1 MIIPVPIPVP
11 VPRIVDDVVAVP
23 LDQKAVVFRGKGK
36 RALVITVVVVVKY
49 VNGAVVRITPVPVV
63 SIIAVPVPRGGK
75 VVDVPLDHGAVG
87 FWG

>member
-36 RALVITVVVVVKY
+36 RALVVTVVVVEY

-63 SIIAVPVPRGGK
+63 SIIAVPVPTGGK
-75 VVDVPLDHGAVG
+75 VVDVPLNHGAVG